1 MIPKRKITHVP
12 QAIILAALLASV
24 TAQGHELSHAVSE
37 SDASEHVISEVLAD
51 VQHCKMH
58 ACSPACK
65 ISTQSFK
72 LAGLRIPYPS
82 IVEICIALATLH
94 STEASVDWPWHASLR
109 ARFRCSQVP
118 FDRVQAR
125 GKLP

>member
-12 QAIILAALLASV
+12 QAILAALLAFV
-24 TAQGHELSHAVSE
+24 TAQGHDPSHAASE

-51 VQHCKMH
+51 VQHCEMH

-82 IVEICIALATLH
+82 IVEICIALRLCTAPKPLWIGH
-94 STEASVDWPWHASLR
+94 GMHR
-109 ARFRCSQVP
+109 
-118 FDRVQAR
+118 
-125 GKLP
+125 